1 MESEKTYPSDLTDE
15 EWEWIKDVI
24 PAAKSGGRPRT
35 LCMRA
40 VLNAIF
46 YVTKG
51 GIQWRMLPTNFPKWQ
66 SVYHYLRAWK
76 LQGVWVRIHDTLRA
90 RVRAKEERHKH
101 PTAGCLDS
109 QSVKTTEVGGAERGF
124 DNGKKVKGRKRHVL
138 VDTLGLLLIV
148 VVTAASLSDQAGA
161 RKIFKQMRGT
171 CKKLRKVWVDG
182 TYRGAEWT
190 AWVKETIPYS
200 PGIRRTRGRTKRL
213 RGVTA
218 SLGRREKPPIIPLY
232 RQLLAYPIIGL
243 TGLLNLVT
251 VVDKFRPQAVEEKGS
266 VCRPHVLPPRP

>member
-1 MESEKTYPSDLTDE
+1 MNEKTYPSDLTDE
-15 EWEWIKDVI
+15 EWEWIKELI

-35 LCMRA
+35 LCMRT

-66 SVYHYLRAWK
+66 SVYHYLRTWK

-90 RVRAKEERHKH
+90 RVREQEAKHKH

-109 QSVKTTEVGGAERGF
+109 QSVKTTEVGGTDRGF

-161 RKIFKQMRGT
+161 RKIFKRMRGT
-171 CKKLRKVWVDG
+171 GKKLRKVWVDG
-182 TYRGAEWT
+182 TYRGAKWT
-190 AWVKETIPYS
+190 AWVKEQYNIVLESVARAEGQKGFAVLPHRWVVERTLAWLNQN
-200 PGIRRTRGRTKRL
+200 RRLSKDYEELPSTSETFVYVAMTRLMLKRL
-213 RGVTA
+213 A
-218 SLGRREKPPIIPLY
+218 
-232 RQLLAYPIIGL
+232 A
-243 TGLLNLVT
+243 
-251 VVDKFRPQAVEEKGS
+251 
-266 VCRPHVLPPRP
+266 

>member
-1 MESEKTYPSDLTDE
+1 MNEKTYPSDLTDE
-15 EWEWIKDVI
+15 EWEWIKEVI

-76 LQGVWVRIHDTLRA
+76 RQGVWVRIHDTLRA
-90 RVRAKEERHKH
+90 FVREKEERHKH

-148 VVTAASLSDQAGA
+148 VVTAASLSEQAGA
-161 RKIFKQMRGT
+161 RKIFQQMRGT

-190 AWVKETIPYS
+190 VWVKERYRIVLESVARAEGQKGFAVLPHRWVVERTLAWLNQN
-200 PGIRRTRGRTKRL
+200 RRLSKDYEELPTTSETFVYVAMTRLMLKRL
-213 RGVTA
+213 A
-218 SLGRREKPPIIPLY
+218 
-232 RQLLAYPIIGL
+232 A
-243 TGLLNLVT
+243 
-251 VVDKFRPQAVEEKGS
+251 
-266 VCRPHVLPPRP
+266 

>member
-1 MESEKTYPSDLTDE
+1 MSEKTYPSDLTDE
-15 EWEWIKDVI
+15 EWEWIKDLI

-46 YVTKG
+46 YVAKG
-51 GIQWRMLPTNFPKWQ
+51 GIQWRMLPINFPKWQ

-76 LQGVWVRIHDTLRA
+76 LQGVWGRIHDTLRA
-90 RVRAKEERHKH
+90 RVREQEERHKH

-138 VDTLGLLLIV
+138 VDTLGLLLLVI
-148 VVTAASLSDQAGA
+148 VTAASVSDQAGA
-161 RKIFKQMRGT
+161 RQIFKRMRGT

-190 AWVKETIPYS
+190 AWVKERYQI
-200 PGIRRTRGRTKRL
+200 
-213 RGVTA
+213 
-218 SLGRREKPPIIPLY
+218 
-232 RQLLAYPIIGL
+232 
-243 TGLLNLVT
+243 
-251 VVDKFRPQAVEEKGS
+251 
-266 VCRPHVLPPRP
+266 VLESYLFNNPWHG

>member
-1 MESEKTYPSDLTDE
+1 MNEKIYPSDLTDE
-15 EWEWIKDVI
+15 EWEWIKDLI

-66 SVYHYLRAWK
+66 SVYHYWRAWK

-101 PTAGCLDS
+101 PTAGCLER

-138 VDTLGLLLIV
+138 VDTLGFFLIV
-148 VVTAASLSDQAGA
+148 VVTAASLSDQADA
-161 RKIFKQMRGT
+161 RPLQATAQSMGGWHLSW
-171 CKKLRKVWVDG
+171 CGVDCLG
-182 TYRGAEWT
+182 QRA
-190 AWVKETIPYS
+190 IQDS
-200 PGIRRTRGRTKRL
+200 PGICRTSGRPKRL
-213 RGVTA
+213 RRGTA
-218 SLGRREKPPIIPLY
+218 S
-232 RQLLAYPIIGL
+232 
-243 TGLLNLVT
+243 V
-251 VVDKFRPQAVEEKGS
+251 
-266 VCRPHVLPPRP
+266 